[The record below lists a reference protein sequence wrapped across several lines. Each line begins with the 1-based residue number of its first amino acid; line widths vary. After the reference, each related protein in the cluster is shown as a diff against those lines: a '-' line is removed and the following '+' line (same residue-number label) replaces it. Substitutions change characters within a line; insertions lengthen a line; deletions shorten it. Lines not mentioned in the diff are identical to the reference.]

1 MLLARSQANTD
12 RGGRGEGLAWRRYP
26 LPTPTT
32 PGGGD
37 GERGQG
43 VDLRRRTLLLLEHAR
58 TDSLI
63 RYCGLFR
70 GGHNITESR
79 GNVQTWV
86 F

>member
-1 MLLARSQANTD
+1 MLLARSQAKTD
-12 RGGRGEGLAWRRYP
+12 GGGSGETLAWLGYP

-43 VDLRRRTLLLLEHAR
+43 VDPTAAAKREFKYH
-58 TDSLI
+58 SLI